1 MKKYELMA
9 LPYAPD
15 ALEPVISKETIGFH
29 HGKHLAAYVDNLNKL
44 ASPPDP
50 SPIGE
55 GSHGELEV
63 LKELVLHSEGAV
75 FNNAGQILNHE
86 MYFAQFKP
94 AGEAVQGPK
103 GPLAAQIEKQWG
115 SVEAFKAELEAKGVG
130 LFGSGWVW
138 LSADADGN
146 LVITQEQGASNPVVK
161 GLKPLLTFDVWEH
174 AYYLDYQNRRA
185 AHLAA
190 LWQIIDWEV
199 IEKRYKY

>member
-9 LPYAPD
+9 LPYAPE

-29 HGKHLAAYVDNLNKL
+29 HGKHLQAYVDNLNKL

-94 AGEAVQGPK
+94 VGEAVQGPE
-103 GPLAAQIEKQWG
+103 GALAAQIEK
-115 SVEAFKAELEAKGVG
+115 L
-130 LFGSGWVW
+130 
-138 LSADADGN
+138 
-146 LVITQEQGASNPVVK
+146 
-161 GLKPLLTFDVWEH
+161 
-174 AYYLDYQNRRA
+174 RA
-185 AHLAA
+185 
-190 LWQIIDWEV
+190 
-199 IEKRYKY
+199 

>member
-29 HGKHLAAYVDNLNKL
+29 HSKHLQAYVDNLNGL
-44 ASPPDP
+44 ASPPNP

-55 GSHGELEV
+55 GSLGELEM

-86 MYFAQFKP
+86 LYFMQFKP
-94 AGEAVQGPK
+94 VGEAVQGPE
-103 GPLAAQIEKQWG
+103 GALAAQ
-115 SVEAFKAELEAKGVG
+115 
-130 LFGSGWVW
+130 
-138 LSADADGN
+138 
-146 LVITQEQGASNPVVK
+146 VVK